1 MDIFVKRPVLA
12 IVLSLSLLLIGAT
25 SAMNIPVLQFPKI
38 ESTSLVITTAFPGSS
53 AEVVQG
59 FITDPIERV
68 GMTVP
73 GVDYVDSRTTAGL
86 STVTLWLELNEN
98 STAALAEL
106 TTRIDQIAY
115 ELPSAALD
123 PSIEVVRTDR
133 PSALFYLNVMNPPM
147 SRPELTDFLQRR
159 INPLLA
165 GIPGVQR
172 IGLEGGRSPAMRVWL
187 DPTRMNA
194 LQLTADDVHQVLRSN
209 NVIAAIGKTENE
221 RQRLN
226 LTSNATLKTA
236 NDFRQLIVSRKEGA
250 SIRLGDI
257 ARVELGED
265 RGVVQARFNQDSTIY
280 ISVWPLP
287 GANEIE
293 IGDALYKK
301 LEKINATLPGEMY
314 IEAGFDG
321 TLYMR
326 DALREIFITLMETI
340 TLVGIVVLAL
350 MGSLRTALVPLI
362 AIPIS
367 ILGSIAAMV
376 MMGFTLNLLTVLAV
390 VLSVGLVVDDAIV
403 VVENVARHMR
413 EGQGRLQ
420 SAINSSRELLQPII
434 AMTFTLAAVYIPI
447 GFVSGLTGHLFKEFA
462 FTLSVAVVISGIVAV
477 TLSPIMS
484 AYVCPAKG
492 RENAMT
498 RRVNAWF
505 DRLRIRYGKFLQGSF
520 GLRNQILIIGL
531 FLSLLTLP
539 FYMFSLKEL
548 APTEDQ
554 SDINIVVE
562 APPAS
567 SLDYAVNYMHDV
579 IDLVYEKV
587 PTLQAVWQVVTPN
600 GGFGGLVLADLDER
614 EQSVHQMLPQAF
626 ADLSTITGLNVFP
639 VLSPALPTAGR
650 FDVEMVVQ
658 STDSYQEMAG
668 YADELLQAAQR
679 SGMFMFI
686 ENDLKIH
693 LPGVKYIFDRDRLV
707 DLGLDMAAVS
717 QQLAAM
723 LSEGEVNRFDANG
736 KAYRVI
742 TMLDAPAR
750 TKPDAILD
758 LHVRNTTGELIPL
771 RAFTHYELQT
781 TPRVLAKFNQQRSF
795 RIYGAMLPGRT
806 NGQGLDHLE
815 QLAADI
821 LPADYSIDYAGMSR
835 QLRKESSSMMTV
847 LSAALAVVYLAL
859 SIQFNS
865 FRLPLVVLLGSVP
878 LALSGAMLFSFL
890 SLTTVNMYAQI
901 GFVTLVGLV
910 AKNGILITEFAKE
923 LQHKGVAKIDAI
935 TEAAQIRLRPVLMT
949 TAATVLGHFPLVLVS
964 GPGAEARNSIGIIL
978 VAGMA
983 IGTLFTLLVLPS
995 VYHLLAKDTE
1005 ETGDAELL
1013 GATA

>member
-12 IVLSLSLLLIGAT
+12 IVLSLTFLLIGGA
-25 SAMNIPVLQFPKI
+25 AALKIPVLQFPKI
-38 ESTSLVITTAFPGSS
+38 ESTSLVITTAYPGSS

-73 GVDYVDSRTTAGL
+73 GVDYVDSQTRAGL
-86 STVTLWLELNEN
+86 STVTLWLKLNED
-98 STAALAEL
+98 STSALAEL

-133 PSALFYLNVMNPPM
+133 PAALFYLNVMDSPL

-172 IGLEGGRSPAMRVWL
+172 IGLEGARSPAMRVWL
-187 DPTRMNA
+187 DPHRMNA
-194 LQLTADDVHQVLRSN
+194 LQLTTTDVLAVLRNN
-209 NVIAAIGKTENE
+209 NVIAAVGKTEND

-236 NDFRQLIVSRKEGA
+236 NDFRQLIISRANGA

-265 RGVVQARFNQDSTIY
+265 RGIIQARFNQDSTIY

-293 IGDALYKK
+293 IGDELYKK
-301 LEKINATLPGEMY
+301 LEQVNKTLPGEMY

-350 MGSLRTALVPLI
+350 MGSLRTALVPLV

-367 ILGSIAAMV
+367 ILGSIAAMA

-413 EGQGRLQ
+413 DGQGRLQ
-420 SAINSSRELLQPII
+420 SAINSSRELLQPIV
-434 AMTFTLAAVYIPI
+434 AMTFTLAAVYAPI

-462 FTLSVAVVISGIVAV
+462 FTLSVAVVISGIVAI

-484 AYVCPAKG
+484 AYVCAEKG
-492 RENAMT
+492 RESKAT
-498 RRVNAWF
+498 QRVNAIF
-505 DRLRIRYGKFLQGSF
+505 DRLRARYGRFLHASF
-520 GLRNQILIIGL
+520 GVRNQILVIGL
-531 FLSLLTLP
+531 FLSLLTAP

-554 SDINIVVE
+554 SEVNIVVE

-567 SLDYAVNYMHDV
+567 SLDYAVGYMHDV

-587 PTLQAVWQVVTPN
+587 PTLQAVWQIVTPN
-600 GGFGGLVLADLDER
+600 GGFGGLVLAELDER
-614 EQSVHQMLPQAF
+614 EESVHTMLPKIF
-626 ADLSTITGLNVFP
+626 GELSAISGLNVFP
-639 VLSPALPTAGR
+639 VLSPALPSAGR

-658 STDSYQEMAG
+658 STDSYAEMAE
-668 YADELLQAAQR
+668 YANKLLLAAKA
-679 SGMFMFI
+679 SGMYMFI

-693 LPGVKYIFDRDRLV
+693 LPGVRYHFDRDKLA
-707 DLGLDMAAVS
+707 DLGLDLASVS

-723 LSEGEVNRFDANG
+723 LSEGEISRFDADG

-742 TMLDAPAR
+742 TMLEPEAR
-750 TKPDAILD
+750 SKPEAILD
-758 LHVRNTTGELIPL
+758 LQVRNQNGDLLPL

-795 RIYGAMLPGRT
+795 RIYGAMLPGKT

-815 QLAADI
+815 QLAAEI
-821 LPADYSIDYAGMSR
+821 LPADYSIDYAGISR
-835 QLRKESSSMMTV
+835 QLRKESNSMMTV
-847 LSAALAVVYLAL
+847 LMAAMAVVYLAL

-878 LALSGAMLFSFL
+878 LALSGAMMFSFL

-923 LQHKGVAKIDAI
+923 LQLKGVAKIDAI

-995 VYHLLAKDTE
+995 VYHLLASETE
-1005 ETGDAELL
+1005 ETDEAELL
-1013 GATA
+1013 GATG